1 MTRNSRLT
9 RACRMA
15 TVVAWI
21 LVSTVAHSAETAE
34 AKRPLNVLF
43 IAIDDLNDWPGFL
56 GGNPQVKTPNLDRLA
71 AQGTAFT
78 RAYCASPLCNPSRTA
93 LMTGI
98 LPSRSGVYENNQDW
112 RTSPMLQ
119 QAVTLPQHFMANGY
133 TAMGS
138 GKIYHGRY
146 PHAASWDAFWPSQE
160 RNSPKDPE
168 PPQIPWKAGAA
179 AVTHFDWGPLDV
191 ADSDMGD
198 GQVVEWVGK
207 QLAAPQDKPFFLA
220 CGLFKPHLPWYV
232 PQKYFDMYPLDEIEL
247 PRVKAG
253 DLDDVPPLGRAAAK
267 PNGDHKRV
275 LETGKWKEAVQA
287 YMASI
292 AFTDA
297 CIGQLLDAVAA
308 SPHRDN
314 TLIVLWS
321 DHGWHL
327 GEKEHWRKFTL
338 WEEATRNLLVFAGAG
353 ITPGQRCD
361 VPVGLIDIYPTL
373 TELCGLPAR
382 EGIDGL
388 SLVPQLRDPSA
399 TRERPALTTF
409 GYNNHAVR
417 TAKWRYIRYSD
428 GTEELYDHDNDEMEW
443 TNLAGD
449 AQYAA
454 LKDELGRWMPKENVQ
469 PIARADVKEQGQE

>member
-1 MTRNSRLT
+1 MTSTDRFVRG
-9 RACRMA
+9 M
-15 TVVAWI
+15 V
-21 LVSTVAHSAETAE
+21 LVSAAMWALLCVPAPAAE
-34 AKRPLNVLF
+34 AGGKPPLNVLF
-43 IAIDDLNDWPGFL
+43 IAIDDLNDWTGFL
-56 GGNPQVKTPNLDRLA
+56 GGNAQVKTPNLDRLA

-78 RAYCASPLCNPSRTA
+78 RAYCAAPLCNPSRAA

-98 LPSRSGVYENNQDW
+98 LPSRSGVYANNQDW
-112 RTSPMLQ
+112 RTSPVLRD
-119 QAVTLPQHFMANGY
+119 AVTLPQHFMANGY
-133 TAMGS
+133 TATGS
-138 GKIYHGRY
+138 GKIYHGRFSH
-146 PHAASWDAFWPSQE
+146 PASWEDYWPSQTE
-160 RNSPKDPE
+160 NKPDDPN
-168 PPQIPWKAGAA
+168 PPQLPWKGGDAA
-179 AVTHFDWGPLDV
+179 RAHFDWGPLDV
-191 ADSDMGD
+191 EDGEMGD
-198 GQVVEWVGK
+198 AKVVGWVGE
-207 QLAAPQDKPFFLA
+207 QLKAAHDKPFFLA
-220 CGLFKPHLPWYV
+220 CGLFRPHLPWYV
-232 PQKYFDMYPLDEIEL
+232 PKKYFDLYPLESITL
-247 PRVKAG
+247 PEVKAG
-253 DLDDVPPLGRAAAK
+253 DLDDIPALGRKMAN
-267 PNGDHKRV
+267 PEGDHKRV

-297 CIGQLLDAVAA
+297 CIGQLLDAVEA

-338 WEEATRNLLVFAGAG
+338 WEEATRNLLIFAGAG

-382 EGIDGL
+382 VGIDGL
-388 SLVPQLRDPSA
+388 SLVPQLRDPAA

-409 GYNNHAVR
+409 GFKNHAVR
-417 TAKWRYIRYSD
+417 SAKWRYIRYSD

-449 AQYAA
+449 AQYAEVKA
-454 LKDELGRWMPKENVQ
+454 ELGAWMPKEVVQ
-469 PIARADVKEQGQE
+469 PIARAAAKEQGQE